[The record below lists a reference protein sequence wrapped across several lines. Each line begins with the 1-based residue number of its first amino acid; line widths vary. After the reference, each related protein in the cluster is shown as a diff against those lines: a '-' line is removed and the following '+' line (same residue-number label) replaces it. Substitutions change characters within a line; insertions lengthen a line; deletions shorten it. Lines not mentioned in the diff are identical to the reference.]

1 MLPLRQLTSQMFAF
15 KVKIILVAL
24 LCPFLFVTCNE
35 KENPD
40 SKDLEGFIV
49 GFDPCTIRHSYPI
62 GYVIISK
69 DFKDTVVTYN
79 ISDES
84 FKMPSSVF
92 LDAKESLYTIP
103 EANFSNFRSSAYFP
117 ESIRYNYPVKIR
129 YRSALANEKPSNI
142 CLGDINMG
150 DFGTQLINNQ
160 IIVLSLSK

>member
-1 MLPLRQLTSQMFAF
+1 MLPLRQLIRPICAIYLKNFGS
-15 KVKIILVAL
+15 AL
-24 LCPFLFVTCNE
+24 LCSFLFVSCNE
-35 KENPD
+35 KENPV
-40 SKDLEGFIV
+40 SKELEGFIV

-69 DFKDTVVTYN
+69 DFEDTVVTYN

-84 FKMPSSVF
+84 FKMPSSIF
-92 LDAKESLYTIP
+92 LDKKESIYTIP

-117 ESIRYNYPVKIR
+117 ESIRYDYPVKIK
-129 YRSALANEKPSNI
+129 YRTALETEKPANI